1 MFNLIGPCFKG
12 FSFHTWD
19 ILIYLLLRES
29 AVSPLNQ
36 TASYLEAILLNL
48 LSSDNL
54 KGRIWLTQAV
64 QNIVK
69 EKAKRR
75 DFQ

>member
-1 MFNLIGPCFKG
+1 M
-12 FSFHTWD
+12 
-19 ILIYLLLRES
+19 
-29 AVSPLNQ
+29 SPLNQ
-36 TASYLEAILLNL
+36 TASVTIPLNL

-69 EKAKRR
+69 EKVQRR

>member
-1 MFNLIGPCFKG
+1 M
-12 FSFHTWD
+12 S
-19 ILIYLLLRES
+19 S
-29 AVSPLNQ
+29 LNQ
-36 TASYLEAILLNL
+36 TASYLGAILLNL

-54 KGRIWLTQAV
+54 KGRIWLTQAI

-75 DFQ
+75 DFQSRQITEGFC

>member
-1 MFNLIGPCFKG
+1 M
-12 FSFHTWD
+12 
-19 ILIYLLLRES
+19 
-29 AVSPLNQ
+29 SPLNQ
-36 TASYLEAILLNL
+36 TAPYLEAISLNL

>member
-1 MFNLIGPCFKG
+1 M
-12 FSFHTWD
+12 
-19 ILIYLLLRES
+19 S
-29 AVSPLNQ
+29 ALNQ
-36 TASYLEAILLNL
+36 TASYLGPISLNL

-54 KGRIWLTQAV
+54 KERIWLAQAV

>member
-1 MFNLIGPCFKG
+1 MRSLSQIT
-12 FSFHTWD
+12 S
-19 ILIYLLLRES
+19 YLG
-29 AVSPLNQ
+29 AVS
-36 TASYLEAILLNL
+36 LNL